1 MVNSHDECV
10 GNDVSHKLKEKIDS
24 LLSKEKGTVYKDPGG
39 RINIALVYPNTYHVG
54 MSNLGFQ
61 GIYGLLNGIKDVVCE
76 RAFLPEDKDL
86 EEYVRTHTELFSME
100 SKRPLNRFD
109 IVAFSVSFEND
120 YPNIVR
126 IFGLAGLPL
135 RSSERNTYHP
145 LIVMGGVC
153 AFFNP
158 EPVAD
163 FFDICFTGEAE
174 EMLPEF
180 LNAYKTSADRSE
192 VLRKSLALEG
202 LYVPEFYSIS
212 CDAEGKISGRRQS
225 KGAPEVIRRRYLKD
239 ISGSKITT
247 SIITSDTEFSEM
259 YLIEAMRGCP
269 WNCRFCVAGKI
280 YNPPRKKGLQAIE
293 NEIQTA
299 LTRTKRIGLIG
310 PSLSDYPHV
319 KDVLKIPE
327 VDFSITSLRASTKS
341 AELVNLI
348 KGHKSVSIAPEAGTE
363 RLRKVINKNITEE
376 DILCTSELLFAG
388 GIETLRLYFIVGLPT
403 ETREDLDGIINL
415 VKKIRDVTPKG
426 YITLSLSTFVPKPF
440 TPFQWHSMETLFE
453 VKERLKMIKKGL
465 LAVKG
470 VKVFHDIPKYAYM
483 QGLFSLGDR
492 QVSKV
497 LEKMADPELVSGQDW
512 MKATEIAGLNKD
524 FYIFRKR
531 EFDEILPWDFIDM
544 GLAKEKLWAEYQEA
558 LSLHTD
564 EDYNKS

>member
-1 MVNSHDECV
+1 MVSNHDECV
-10 GNDVSHKLKEKIDS
+10 GNDVSHKLQENIDS

-39 RINIALVYPNTYHVG
+39 RIKIALVYPNTYHVG

-76 RAFLPEDKDL
+76 RAFLPEDKDID
-86 EEYVRTHTELFSME
+86 EYVRTHTELFSME

-126 IFGLAGLPL
+126 IFDLARLPL

-145 LIVMGGVC
+145 LIIMGGVC

-180 LNAYKTSADRSE
+180 LDAYKTSADRSG
-192 VLRKSLALEG
+192 VLRKSLAIEG

-212 CDAEGKISGRRQS
+212 YDAEGKISGRHRS
-225 KGAPEVIRRRYLKD
+225 NGAPEVVKRRYLKD

-247 SIITSDTEFSEM
+247 SIITSETEFSEM

-280 YNPPRKKGLQAIE
+280 YNPPRKKELQAIE
-293 NEIQTA
+293 KEIQTA

-310 PSLSDYPHV
+310 PSLSDYPYI

-327 VDFSITSLRASTKS
+327 VDFSITSLRASKKS
-341 AELVNLI
+341 AELVSLI
-348 KGHKSVSIAPEAGTE
+348 RGHKSVSIAPEAGTE
-363 RLRKVINKNITEE
+363 RLRKVINKRITEE
-376 DILCTSELLFAG
+376 DILRTSELLFAG

-403 ETREDLDGIINL
+403 ETREDIDGIINL
-415 VKKIRDVTPKG
+415 VKKIRDVTPRG
-426 YITLSLSTFVPKPF
+426 YITLSISTFVPKPF

-465 LAVKG
+465 MSIKG

-483 QGLFSLGDR
+483 QGLFSMGDR
-492 QVSKV
+492 RVSKA
-497 LEKMADPELVSGQDW
+497 LEKMVDPELVSGQDW
-512 MKATEIAGLNKD
+512 IKAAETAGVNKD

-531 EFDEILPWDFIDM
+531 EFSEILPWDFIDM
-544 GLAKEKLWAEYQEA
+544 GMTKDKLWAEYQEA